1 MQGERIGEL
10 FIRKGLI
17 TNEQLQSALEKQK
30 QLGGHKQLGD
40 LLVSMGAVTER
51 DRVRVLGEH
60 WGVSYVDLSET
71 TIEPQIAQL
80 ISQDLARRYKVIPLV
95 VENNRLRL
103 AMKNPLDIFATDE
116 IRLITGKEV
125 DPVIATEEDILLAI
139 QESYRASGD
148 AVEEVMKDFEDD
160 VELDKKRPDEDLSVE
175 EEQALAQEAPVI
187 RLANMVIARGV
198 LEKASDIHIEPTRE
212 CVKVRYRIDG
222 ILIDGLVIPKKVQP
236 SLTSRIKIMAEMD
249 IAEKRVPQDGRIS
262 MLVEGKGYDFRVST
276 LPAVFG
282 EKIVMRILDKGNI
295 NIGLHKLGLLPHTF
309 EMFESMLM
317 RSYGIILV
325 TGPTGSGKSTTLYSC
340 LSKVN
345 SGEKNILT
353 IEDPVEYEIG
363 GITQVGVNNKA
374 GMTFA
379 AGLRSMLRQD
389 PDIIMVGEMRDQ
401 ETAMIAIEAALTGHL
416 VFSTLHTNDAPGAVA
431 RLMDM
436 GVEPFLIASA
446 TVGVMAQRL
455 LRKVCEKCKQP
466 YEPPRDAIK
475 RLGMNLEE
483 LERSKVTFFRG
494 RGCDTC
500 KGSGYKGR
508 IGCYELMPVTDKV
521 RELILAH
528 ASAYAIREAAIEAG
542 MKSLKD
548 DAMEKILLG
557 VTTLEESLR
566 VIYAG

>member
-1 MQGERIGEL
+1 MTQDQIA
-10 FIRKGLI
+10 
-17 TNEQLQSALEKQK
+17 SALEKQK

-40 LLVSMGAVTER
+40 LLVSMGYVTER
-51 DRVRVLGEH
+51 DRVRILGEH
-60 WGVSYVDLSET
+60 WGVEYVDLAET
-71 TIEPQIAQL
+71 KVPYEIATL
-80 ISQDLARRYKVIPLV
+80 VSQDLARRYKVIPL
-95 VENNRLRL
+95 ELIGSKLRL

-116 IRLITGKEV
+116 IRLITGKEIV
-125 DPVIATEEDILLAI
+125 PVIATEEDILLAI
-139 QESYRASGD
+139 QESYRNDGE
-148 AVEEVMKDFEDD
+148 AVENVLKDFADEDVAVNTGKREDD
-160 VELDKKRPDEDLSVE
+160 GASLEDLE
-175 EEQALAQEAPVI
+175 NAAGEAPVI
-187 RLANMVIARGV
+187 KLANAIIDRGIA
-198 LEKASDIHIEPTRE
+198 EKASDIHIEPAKDA
-212 CVKVRYRIDG
+212 VKVRYRIDG
-222 ILIDGLVIPKKVQP
+222 ILIDGLVVPKKAQAALV
-236 SLTSRIKIMAEMD
+236 SRIKIMADMD
-249 IAEKRVPQDGRIS
+249 ISEKRAPQDGRIS
-262 MLVEGKGYDFRVST
+262 ATVKGKQFDFRVST

-282 EKIVMRILDKGNI
+282 EKVVMRVLDKSNI
-295 NIGLHKLGLLPHTF
+295 SVGLHKLGLLPHTF

-317 RSYGIILV
+317 RTYGIILV

-353 IEDPVEYEIG
+353 IEDPVEYELSG
-363 GITQVGVNNKA
+363 VTQVGVNNKA

-416 VFSTLHTNDAPGAVA
+416 VFSTLHTNDAPAAVA

-466 YEPPRDAIK
+466 YEPPKDAIK
-475 RLGMNLEE
+475 RLGMNLDE
-483 LERSKVTFFRG
+483 LDKSKVTFFRG
-494 RGCDTC
+494 RGCDIC
-500 KGSGYKGR
+500 KGTGYKGR

-542 MKSLKD
+542 MKSLKE